1 MENLEMTKT
10 NKHRQRGEQRFAA
23 ITYSKVAEWSGYTLS
38 TIQGYGAKGKFPKE
52 DVIGTILWVNEQRQ
66 KRGWPLLGVPE
77 TECDNVPPPA
87 VPAYSGYDPLRADYG
102 Y

>member
-1 MENLEMTKT
+1 MENLEMPKNT
-10 NKHRQRGEQRFAA
+10 HRQRGEQRFAA

-66 KRGWPLLGVPE
+66 KRGWSLLGVPE
-77 TECDNVPPPA
+77 TECDNVPPSVVMPS
-87 VPAYSGYDPLRADYG
+87 VSGYDPLRADFR
-102 Y
+102 